1 MRLPGALVALLVWL
15 ALPPV
20 ANAAPLVRE
29 AELLGGI
36 VSVRAEIPSSP
47 AGPRPAVVAL
57 IGNSAALID
66 AGFAVVTYT
75 VHWDV
80 LRRGEPTA
88 APAANAVGK
97 WVLAA
102 PSAAVLGE
110 RYLRDVVAT
119 ATTYVPAVID
129 WLALQPEVDAARVG
143 MAGGSTNGFVALQ
156 AAADSRLRAVV
167 AIAACGDFPRFL
179 RGSSMG
185 MAGAELTLA
194 PAYARWIGEQQ
205 LVAHPA
211 RVVRTA
217 ILMINRVADPLIPVA
232 CADETARVL
241 TAAYAAA
248 EVPQRFHYER
258 LAAEGHGIGEGEFA
272 AALAWLT
279 RWLMPGQ

>member
-1 MRLPGALVALLVWL
+1 MPMTRALVALLVSL
-15 ALPPV
+15 ALPPAGV
-20 ANAAPLVRE
+20 ASIVRE
-29 AELLGGI
+29 ADLLGGV

-47 AGPRPAVVAL
+47 AGPRPAVIAL
-57 IGNSAALID
+57 IGNKAALID

-88 APAANAVGK
+88 APAEQAVGK

-102 PSAAVLGE
+102 PSAAVIGE

-129 WLALQPEVDAARVG
+129 WLALQPEVDSARVG
-143 MAGGSTNGFVALQ
+143 MVGGSTNGFVALH
-156 AAADSRLRAVV
+156 AAADPRLRAVV
-167 AIAACGDFPRFL
+167 AIAACGDFTRFL

-185 MAGAELTLA
+185 MAGAELSLA
-194 PAYARWIGEQQ
+194 PAYADWIGEQQ
-205 LVAHPA
+205 LVAHPT
-211 RVVRTA
+211 RVVHAA

-232 CADETARVL
+232 CADETARIL
-241 TAAYAAA
+241 AAAYTAAG
-248 EVPQRFHYER
+248 VPQRFHYER
-258 LAAEGHGIGEGEFA
+258 LEAEGHGIGDAEFA

-279 RWLMPGQ
+279 RWLVPGQ